1 MNNKLLIT
9 VYVPILEKKFDLFVP
24 ASKQTNEAV
33 LLIEKAIKELSAG
46 SYYKENLRIY
56 RRDNFEE
63 LDYSKSIK
71 NNNIINGTELII
83 I

>member
-9 VYVPILEKKFDLFVP
+9 VYVPVLEKRFDLFVP
-24 ASKQTNEAV
+24 ANKQTNEMV
-33 LLIEKAIKELSAG
+33 LLIEKAIKELSVG

-56 RRDNFEE
+56 RRDTFEE
-63 LDYSKSIK
+63 LDYSNSLKK
-71 NNNIINGTELII
+71 NNIINGTELII

>member
-9 VYVPILEKKFDLFVP
+9 VYVPILEKRFDLFVP
-24 ASKQTNEAV
+24 ASKQTNETV
-33 LLIEKAIKELSAG
+33 LLIEKAIKELSVG

-56 RRDNFEE
+56 RRDTFEE
-63 LDYSKSIK
+63 LDYSNSLKK
-71 NNNIINGTELII
+71 NNIVNGTELII

>member
-24 ASKQTNEAV
+24 ASKQTNETV
-33 LLIEKAIKELSAG
+33 LLIEKAIKELSVG

-56 RRDNFEE
+56 RRDTFEE
-63 LDYSKSIK
+63 LDYSNSLKK
-71 NNNIINGTELII
+71 NNIVNGIELII
-83 I
+83 L

>member
-24 ASKQTNEAV
+24 AYKQTNEAV
-33 LLIEKAIKELSAG
+33 LLIEKALKELSAG

-56 RRDNFEE
+56 RKDNFEE
-63 LDYSKSIK
+63 LDYSNSLKK
-71 NNNIINGTELII
+71 NNIVNGTELII

>member
-24 ASKQTNEAV
+24 ASKQTNETV
-33 LLIEKAIKELSAG
+33 LLIEKAIKELSVA

-56 RRDNFEE
+56 RRDTFEE
-63 LDYSKSIK
+63 LDYSNSLKK
-71 NNNIINGTELII
+71 NNIVNGIELII
-83 I
+83 L